1 MFEQAAGE
9 LRAKLMGGGGAW
21 PGFKATR
28 RAKLAARTASGRA
41 AAHGAARPHRCEGR
55 RRDLPRCRWAVAGPG
70 RASRRR
76 AERSSQ
82 RGRRAGGPPPTGASS
97 SPAHE
102 TGHAAPGTPM
112 GPQATTRENKNRR
125 PRRICG
131 FIVREGG
138 VEPPL
143 HHWNT
148 DLNRARLPIP
158 PLARTQ
164 KE

>member
-1 MFEQAAGE
+1 MKSCHYGSSCGHKQGKSVLSYPPGKHANLKTDFTAQLCGKTRLDATHFVQPPSCPKPTSTPTFPHHNNEKSKKMPHFLSFNPDQAPLVWMAPEGAEGQAA
-9 LRAKLMGGGGAW
+9 
-21 PGFKATR
+21 T
-28 RAKLAARTASGRA
+28 
-41 AAHGAARPHRCEGR
+41 
-55 RRDLPRCRWAVAGPG
+55 
-70 RASRRR
+70 
-76 AERSSQ
+76 
-82 RGRRAGGPPPTGASS
+82 
-97 SPAHE
+97 
-102 TGHAAPGTPM
+102 PGTPV
-112 GPQATTRENKNRR
+112 GSQATTLQNKNRR